1 MKISLV
7 KQLNGTF
14 KLAYDS
20 DFEIAKKIKA
30 GYIIEYQFKQV
41 RNVKFH
47 RLFFSL
53 LNLVFDNQE
62 IYTNLDH
69 LRHDLTVDAGYYDLT
84 YNFNGEEVK
93 RPKSISFSSMDETE
107 FKKLYSDVLD
117 SILRNFKWSQKDIE
131 ENLINY
137 F

>member
-1 MKISLV
+1 
-7 KQLNGTF
+7 
-14 KLAYDS
+14 
-20 DFEIAKKIKA
+20 
-30 GYIIEYQFKQV
+30 
-41 RNVKFH
+41 
-47 RLFFSL
+47 
-53 LNLVFDNQE
+53 VFDNQE

>member
-1 MKISLV
+1 ML
-7 KQLNGTF
+7 Q
-14 KLAYDS
+14 
-20 DFEIAKKIKA
+20 IKHSIVA
-30 GYIIEYQFKQV
+30 SHEQQDIIEYQFKQV